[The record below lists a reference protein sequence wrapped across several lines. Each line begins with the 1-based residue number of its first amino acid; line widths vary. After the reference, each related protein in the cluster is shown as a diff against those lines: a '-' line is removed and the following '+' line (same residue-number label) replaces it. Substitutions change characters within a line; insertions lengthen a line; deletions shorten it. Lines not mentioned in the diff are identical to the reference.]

1 MKSSSSGSRNS
12 AIPWRDSQ
20 KLGGKVGDVNYLQ
33 LIPDGIGGKINR
45 SSMSINDEPNL
56 KAKVDNGN
64 GKPFSSKGQFINGTG
79 INKVQNK

>member
-45 SSMSINDEPNL
+45 SSMSINDEQNL
-56 KAKVDNGN
+56 KAKVDNNGN
-64 GKPFSSKGQFINGTG
+64 GKLFSPKGQFMNGTG
-79 INKVQNK
+79 VVQNK